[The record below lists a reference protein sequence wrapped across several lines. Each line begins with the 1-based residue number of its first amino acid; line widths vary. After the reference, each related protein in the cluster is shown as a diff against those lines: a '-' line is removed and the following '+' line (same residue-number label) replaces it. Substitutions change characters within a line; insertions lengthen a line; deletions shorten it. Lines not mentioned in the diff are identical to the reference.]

1 MIQFQILKLKHHCHG
16 NGIMFPSFVEYHGD
30 EDIAE
35 PFTIMKT
42 NLISQVSRT
51 IYDTKFT
58 HKDVS
63 CICF

>member
-51 IYDTKFT
+51 IYDTKT
-58 HKDVS
+58 YP
-63 CICF
+63 

>member
-51 IYDTKFT
+51 TKT
-58 HKDVS
+58 YP
-63 CICF
+63 

>member
-35 PFTIMKT
+35 PFTTSVAHYIRHE
-42 NLISQVSRT
+42 NLPIKMFPVYVSN
-51 IYDTKFT
+51 KV
-58 HKDVS
+58 KK
-63 CICF
+63 